1 MKQTDAIHDALKR
14 LMRSSGRTYAQ
25 AARVLK
31 LSEASVKRLLSRS
44 ELSIERLEILCDWL
58 EVEVADLVHQSA

>member
-1 MKQTDAIHDALKR
+1 MKQTEAIHDALKR

-31 LSEASVKRLLSRS
+31 LSEAV
-44 ELSIERLEILCDWL
+44 
-58 EVEVADLVHQSA
+58 